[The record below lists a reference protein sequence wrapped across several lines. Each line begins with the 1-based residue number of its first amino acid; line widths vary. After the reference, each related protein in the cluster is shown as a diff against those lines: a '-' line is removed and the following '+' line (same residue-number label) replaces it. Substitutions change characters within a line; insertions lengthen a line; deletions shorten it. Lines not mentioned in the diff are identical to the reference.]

1 MCSANFKIEEF
12 AFRMSGAMPDGV
24 CEARAMIAAAICV
37 RAPAFAETVFETWSE
52 KTANARID
60 AAMGAWKDRDGREH
74 VQSADVK

>member
-1 MCSANFKIEEF
+1 MPPTSSH
-12 AFRMSGAMPDGV
+12 AFV
-24 CEARAMIAAAICV
+24 
-37 RAPAFAETVFETWSE
+37 ETVFENWSD